1 MSGLSIHF
9 PYYNM
14 SDLYSMQDQAKALL
28 ESCQL
33 DQALALY
40 EQLYRQGQESGSVNP
55 DLLDD
60 FAEVLSSTGNLDLA
74 KKLYQESI
82 ERFPGQNSS
91 KYFSLAQICTGQTA
105 AELYLAGISYSTPSE
120 KSQVA
125 SAYSALAELFMT
137 DLW

>member
-1 MSGLSIHF
+1 
-9 PYYNM
+9 M

-40 EQLYRQGQESGSVNP
+40 EQLYKHAQESHSVNP

-60 FAEVLSSTGNLDLA
+60 FAEALSSTGNLDLA

-82 ERFPGQNSS
+82 ERFPGLNIS
-91 KYFSLAQICTGQTA
+91 KYFSLAQISTGQTA
-105 AELYLAGISYSTPSE
+105 VNLYLTGISHATPSD

>member
-1 MSGLSIHF
+1 
-9 PYYNM
+9 M

-33 DQALALY
+33 DEALSLY
-40 EQLYRQGQESGSVNP
+40 DQLYQIASSSNSLNP

-60 FAEVLSSTGNLDLA
+60 YAEALSSSGNIDYA

-82 ERFPGQNSS
+82 EKFPGQNTS
-91 KYFSLAQICTGQTA
+91 KYFSLAQLSSGQTA
-105 AELYLAGISYSTPSE
+105 ANLYLTGISYSTNSD
-120 KSQVA
+120 KSQIA
-125 SAYSALAELFMT
+125 SAYAALAELFMT